1 MNPVR
6 TSLRY
11 PQIILVIA
19 GMLFIT
25 GIYALVTMPRR
36 EDPKITI
43 RVGIVSAVYPGATAE
58 EVEDQVTRK
67 IEERLFRFAEVR
79 REKTFS
85 TTRNGVVVVNVELN
99 KSVTDADEFWSKLRL
114 EMAQLKATELPA
126 GVRGP
131 AVDSDFGDTVA
142 VLIAVHGGHYGPR
155 ELKDYAQKVE
165 AGLRTIPAVSKI
177 KRIGDQKEEI
187 DISAS
192 SERLAQ
198 YGVNPQKM
206 MQAFAGRNTVEYAGR
221 VPAGQN
227 KVPIEASGTLQ
238 TEDQVRQVMVD
249 VSPRGQPVYVGDLA
263 DVTRVYKDP
272 TEYARLDGAQ
282 TILLAVEMHEGNNIV
297 EFGDTLRKALK
308 SIETG
313 LPPDV
318 KLDLVADQPQVV
330 KERIADFFK
339 EFGIA
344 IVAVILVT
352 MLLLPMRVA
361 LVSAVAIPVTV
372 SISFALLNTLGV
384 ELQQVSISALIV
396 VLGMVVDD
404 AIVIADNYVELLD
417 RKVPVDEAAWRCA
430 TEMAVPVLTA
440 TLTIIG
446 SFLPMLLL
454 TGAVGEFIR
463 ALPIAVAVAL
473 GSSYVVAM
481 LLTPLTARFF
491 IRQGLKNHD
500 LADGEKPRVK
510 RKLTPLDHMQRQ
522 YNLAITWA
530 MGHKREVLAGAGLT
544 FIVGLGILKLVP
556 QQFFPL
562 AERDQ
567 FVMDVWLPEGAKI
580 EATDA
585 AVRRIEAVLAAEP
598 LVKSYASFLGASAPR
613 FYYNVNPQSP
623 AANYAQILVN
633 TKRVKGTPQLVASL
647 RDRLPQAAPEAKVF
661 VKELQQ
667 GQVMEAPVEVRIV
680 GPDAAELRTLGDQVE
695 NVLRHTP
702 GATYI
707 HTDWHEDAWQVGVK
721 VREEEANR
729 LGLTDAAIAQQL
741 AGGFEGAPL
750 TTYWEGDRDVDVV
763 LRLDPEN
770 RQSFENVGDTYVM
783 SPVTGARVPVSS
795 VAALVPDWQ
804 PGRIVRRNGVRTLSV
819 RAFPDGHR
827 LSSQILADT
836 RKQVDAMAL
845 PAGYRIEYGGERE
858 NQNETFGEMEHALLI
873 SLVLIFLILLFQ
885 FRTLID
891 PLIVMMAFPLALPG
905 AAVGLMVT
913 HNRFGFTAFL
923 GVVSLG
929 GLVVRNSIILI
940 DYIHERMK
948 DGVELEQAALEA
960 GERRLRPIFLTSMA
974 AAVGVTPMILSGSS
988 MWSPLASVIAFGLVG
1003 SMFFTLVVI
1012 PVLFVVAH
1020 RKRTNPANKNGGEF
1034 DAGSSSPRSQ
1044 KRDLGHPT
1052 GAPVASRIGFI
1063 ESQVPKCEGPGAPD
1077 WGTRLGHP
1085 WLRAL
1090 GSLNPRSPNARDLG
1104 HPSVVGLLMLL
1115 VFCGVAQ
1122 GETRRITLEEAV
1134 QLATK
1139 QNSTVKLA
1147 HLKTREMDARVT
1159 EARANYFPVLAND
1172 TNAVHLGEMDRLII
1186 PAGVLGTYP
1195 SAGPIPGKDVAI
1207 KLGNQDFVLSQ
1218 TTAAQP
1224 ITQFFKIH
1232 AGVNAARADAGTAR
1246 DDARR
1251 AEDEV
1256 ALKMKE
1262 LYFNLLSAEQ
1272 RKRAAELR
1280 IAAGEERL
1288 TEARNGVEA
1297 GAVLELK
1304 ALEGKAQIAQ
1314 ARHALGSLEDAISD
1328 MKVEFNDLAG
1338 LPLDTEVELV
1348 APQPETTDATA
1359 GDLEGEALR
1368 HNPEVAAAR
1377 DALAK
1382 ARAGLSAAHAEY
1394 IPEVGAFAQ
1403 YVYQNGVPLL
1413 SENNGAVGLKM
1424 NWTLAEFGK
1433 RSGQVRE
1440 RQAQVAEAEENLR
1453 HAESRVRV
1461 EIEKQVRKVRRT
1473 ETGLEA
1479 ARESVEARAEM
1490 RRITANQVEAKT
1502 VNASALKQADAELA
1516 EAEAELFQ
1524 AEMERG
1530 TARAELVRTLGQE

>member
-1 MNPVR
+1 VNPVR
-6 TSLRY
+6 ASLRY
-11 PQIILVIA
+11 PQVILVIA

-25 GIYALVTMPRR
+25 GLYALVTMPRR

-206 MQAFAGRNTVEYAGR
+206 MQALAGRNTVEYAGR
-221 VPAGQN
+221 VPAGPS

-238 TEDQVRQVMVD
+238 TEEQVKQVMVD
-249 VSPRGQPVYVGDLA
+249 VSPSGQPVYVGDVA

-272 TEYARLDGAQ
+272 TEYARFNDGAGAEQ

-308 SIETG
+308 NLEKG

-318 KLDLVADQPQVV
+318 KLDLVADQPRVV
-330 KERIADFFK
+330 EERIADFFR

-372 SISFALLNTLGV
+372 SISFALLNALGV

-404 AIVIADNYVELLD
+404 AIVIADNYVEMLD

-500 LADGEKPRVK
+500 LTDGEREAAKHR
-510 RKLTPLDHMQRQ
+510 LTPLDHMQRL

-530 MGHKREVLAGAGLT
+530 MGHKREVLVGGGLT
-544 FIVGLGILKLVP
+544 FVVGLGILQLVP

-585 AVRRIEAVLAAEP
+585 AVRRIESVLAREP
-598 LVKSYASFLGASAPR
+598 LVKSYASFLGVSAPR
-613 FYYNVNPQSP
+613 FYYNVNPQAP

-633 TKRVKGTPQLVASL
+633 TKKVKGTPELVAAL
-647 RDRLPQAAPEAKVF
+647 RDRLPEAAPEARVF

-667 GQVMEAPVEVRIV
+667 GQVMEAPLEVRIV

-707 HTDWHEDAWQVGVK
+707 HTDWHEDAWQMGVR

-729 LGLTDAAIAQQL
+729 LGLTNAAISEQL

-763 LRLDPEN
+763 MRLDPEN
-770 RQSFENVGDTYVM
+770 RQSFENVGDTYVT
-783 SPVTGARVPVSS
+783 SPVTGAKVPVSS
-795 VAALVPDWQ
+795 VATLVPEWQ
-804 PGRIVRRNGVRTLSV
+804 PGRIVHRNGVRTLSV

-858 NQNETFGEMEHALLI
+858 NQDETFGEMQHALLI

-905 AAVGLMVT
+905 AALGLMVT

-940 DYIHERMK
+940 DYIHGRMK
-948 DGVELEQAALEA
+948 DGVGLEQAALEA

-988 MWSPLASVIAFGLVG
+988 MWSPLASVIAFGLLG

-1020 RKRTNPANKNGGEF
+1020 GKRATPGKKSGE
-1034 DAGSSSPRSQ
+1034 DSGAGSSFPRSQ

-1052 GAPVASRIGFI
+1052 AVAL
-1063 ESQVPKCEGPGAPD
+1063 V
-1077 WGTRLGHP
+1077 
-1085 WLRAL
+1085 
-1090 GSLNPRSPNARDLG
+1090 
-1104 HPSVVGLLMLL
+1104 LL
-1115 VFCGVAQ
+1115 VLAGVAQ
-1122 GETRRITLEEAV
+1122 GEARRITLDEAV

-1147 HLKTREMDARVT
+1147 HLKTKEMDARVT

-1172 TNAVHLGEMDRLII
+1172 TNAVHLGEMDRLVI

-1195 SAGPIPGKDVAI
+1195 SAGPVPGNNVAI

-1246 DDARR
+1246 DDARQ

-1288 TEARNGVEA
+1288 TEAQNGVEA

-1304 ALEGKAQIAQ
+1304 VLEGKAQIAE

-1338 LPLDTEVELV
+1338 LPLDTEAELV
-1348 APQPETTDATA
+1348 APEPETTDPTA
-1359 GDLEGEALR
+1359 GDLVNEALT

-1382 ARAGLSAAHAEY
+1382 ARAGLTAARAEY

-1413 SENNGAVGLKM
+1413 AENNGAVGLRM

-1433 RSGQVRE
+1433 RSGQVHE
-1440 RQAQVAEAEENLR
+1440 RQAQVTEAEENLR

-1461 EIEKQVRKVRRT
+1461 EIEEQVRKVRRT

-1479 ARESVEARAEM
+1479 AREGVEARAEM

-1502 VNASALKQADAELA
+1502 VNASALKEADAELA

-1530 TARAELVRTLGQE
+1530 TARAELERTLGQE